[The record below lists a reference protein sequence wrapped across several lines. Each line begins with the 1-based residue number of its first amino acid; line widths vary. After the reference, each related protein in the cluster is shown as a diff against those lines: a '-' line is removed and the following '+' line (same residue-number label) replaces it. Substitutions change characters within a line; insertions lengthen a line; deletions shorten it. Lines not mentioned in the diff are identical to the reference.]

1 MYQRRSRSLASS
13 RPAPLTA
20 PRRAAAAS
28 QPLALTPRRVY
39 PAKVTG
45 HWHDSTQSHEAG
57 DGHALCELSATL
69 FRWLGLGAP
78 GTGSGSAPARTPRH
92 VPLAWR
98 RHRFVATEWTGFPQ
112 SPPAGSPCLA
122 GRHRGVHWQ
131 QQPLAP
137 VRPGPAASEG
147 GRCQRSSGTD
157 KFGIATLGRYTRI
170 LLRKYCRK
178 QTAALRYRRPSQTAS
193 RVIQFCAV
201 TSTTTAPWGT
211 QCAECMH
218 EQGDRDNGNTANYD
232 QPDGGPASEAANGSS
247 ALQGA
252 GVGGGNTKS

>member
-1 MYQRRSRSLASS
+1 MHARGEPQGRGKEGDADTKKQGARENNLKSAD
-13 RPAPLTA
+13 TA
-20 PRRAAAAS
+20 GAAGVAGAAAS
-28 QPLALTPRRVY
+28 V
-39 PAKVTG
+39 PAVTVPCVVEACTA
-45 HWHDSTQSHEAG
+45 DS
-57 DGHALCELSATL
+57 SAT
-69 FRWLGLGAP
+69 RCR
-78 GTGSGSAPARTPRH
+78 S
-92 VPLAWR
+92 
-98 RHRFVATEWTGFPQ
+98 VATSSSNAATCLSCEGHRPPATTTHSRTKQGTAFPQ

-122 GRHRGVHWQ
+122 GRQSGVHWQ

-137 VRPGPAASEG
+137 VLPGPAASEG